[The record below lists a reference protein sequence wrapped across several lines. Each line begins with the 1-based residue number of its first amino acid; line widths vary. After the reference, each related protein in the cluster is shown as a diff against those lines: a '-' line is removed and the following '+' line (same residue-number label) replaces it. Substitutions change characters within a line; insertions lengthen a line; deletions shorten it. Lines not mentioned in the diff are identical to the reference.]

1 MISVIMGIHRID
13 EYVDNAINSI
23 LNQTFANFEFIIVAN
38 GSDAF
43 NVAKYI
49 QSHFNDPRIKVLTS
63 SIGQLAHALNI
74 GLDASQYNYIARM
87 DADDIAHPERLKKQ
101 LKYLLENS
109 LDLVGSNLNLINE
122 TNEKI
127 GDRKYPVQHKINRLL
142 PFKNTFAHN
151 TTLYKKKTVINA
163 RGYNSGFNTE
173 DYDLWLRLKRK
184 GIKWDNIQEPLL
196 DYRIHTNASQRRL
209 LGYAEC
215 AGYAMR
221 EFLLKKS
228 FTNFIAIFIQCFKAL
243 IRPDRSKKD

>member
-13 EYVDNAINSI
+13 EYTNDSINSI
-23 LNQTFANFEFIIVAN
+23 LNQTFTNFEFIIIAN

-49 QSHFNDPRIKVLTS
+49 QSHFNDPRVRVLTS
-63 SIGQLAHALNI
+63 SIGQLAHALNL

-87 DADDIAHPERLKKQ
+87 DADDIAHPERLKVQ
-101 LKYLLENS
+101 LKYLQHYN
-109 LDLVGSNLNLINE
+109 LDLVGSGVRLIDENG
-122 TNEKI
+122 NYIGEKKPI
-127 GDRKYPVQHKINRLL
+127 STKKINSRL
-142 PFKNTFAHN
+142 PFKSTFVHP
-151 TTLYKKKTVINA
+151 TVLYKKKIILRA
-163 RGYNSGFNTE
+163 RGYNSGFNSE

-196 DYRIHTNASQRRL
+196 DYRIHSNASQRRL

-228 FTNFIAIFIQCFKAL
+228 FTNFTAIFIQFFKAL